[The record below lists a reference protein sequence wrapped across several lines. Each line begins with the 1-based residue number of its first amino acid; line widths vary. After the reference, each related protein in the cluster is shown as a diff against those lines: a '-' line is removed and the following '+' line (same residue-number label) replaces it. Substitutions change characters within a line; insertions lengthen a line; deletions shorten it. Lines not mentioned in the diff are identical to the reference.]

1 MDDYKLAIINDK
13 DNGIE
18 KIGSRKNDDLHIIC
32 LLNYIK
38 EKYRDNKLL
47 NQLNERH
54 TPDAVGYYLTLF
66 DNNILFFNTTTDVSK
81 YGKTGFFMF
90 PKEISDNQK
99 IKLYEFADEI
109 NDYFIDIAYDFTVD
123 DGFLNASELKSAGVG
138 DISNLLDT
146 YFEKKH
152 NKNR

>member
-1 MDDYKLAIINDK
+1 
-13 DNGIE
+13 
-18 KIGSRKNDDLHIIC
+18 
-32 LLNYIK
+32 
-38 EKYRDNKLL
+38 
-47 NQLNERH
+47 
-54 TPDAVGYYLTLF
+54 
-66 DNNILFFNTTTDVSK
+66 
-81 YGKTGFFMF
+81 MF

-123 DGFLNASELKSAGVG
+123 DGFLNASELKSSSTG

-152 NKNR
+152 NKIKQKVNLCKMGLLLFFIEL